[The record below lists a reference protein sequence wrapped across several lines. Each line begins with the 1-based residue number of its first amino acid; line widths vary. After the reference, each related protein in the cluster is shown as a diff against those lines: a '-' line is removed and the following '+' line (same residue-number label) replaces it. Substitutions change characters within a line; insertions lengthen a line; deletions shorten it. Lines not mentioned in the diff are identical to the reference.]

1 MYKPVSARSDW
12 GRNSR
17 VRHVVM
23 SRLNAA
29 DELSRRLREM
39 PMMGQKIGAET
50 KSAISMDSYLS
61 VDEYTREVAG

>member
-1 MYKPVSARSDW
+1 
-12 GRNSR
+12 
-17 VRHVVM
+17 M

-29 DELSRRLREM
+29 AELSRRLREM

-50 KSAISMDSYLS
+50 KSAISTDSYLS